1 MARQAIKFRPP
12 NLAPLRAEA
21 KAYKRAIRDASL
33 FATDLGG
40 QRAFRRQ
47 QAMIK
52 SVGLGNLSKAVG
64 WTSAKKK
71 GQTGATP
78 YAAIYAKGAKDSRA
92 AQALEAYSKGVTI
105 KAVNGEWLAFATG
118 AIPSRVGR
126 KKITPKL
133 YNNSGLASSIG
144 KLIFRKIKPNLALLV
159 VRNVSLS
166 PKTGRAKALGPRGT
180 RTRIVPEKDTVAFVL
195 IRQTRRARRWD
206 KDAPARLES
215 GRVPLY
221 MKRWLDQNYR

>member
-21 KAYKRAIRDASL
+21 KRFARAHRDAAL
-33 FATDLGG
+33 FATDFAGE
-40 QRAFRRQ
+40 RAFRRQ

-71 GQTGATP
+71 GQTGRTP
-78 YAAIYAKGAKDSRA
+78 YAAIFPKGDREARP

-105 KAVNGEWLAFATG
+105 RAVNGEWLAFATA
-118 AIPSRVGR
+118 AIPKRVGR
-126 KKITPKL
+126 RKITPKL
-133 YNNSGLASSIG
+133 YNNSGLATSIG
-144 KLIFRKIKPNLALLV
+144 KLIFRKVKPNLALLV
-159 VRNVSLS
+159 VRKVSLS

-180 RTRIVPEKDTVAFVL
+180 RTRIVPEKDVVAFVL

-206 KDAPARLES
+206 KDAPARGES
-215 GRVPLY
+215 ARVPSY